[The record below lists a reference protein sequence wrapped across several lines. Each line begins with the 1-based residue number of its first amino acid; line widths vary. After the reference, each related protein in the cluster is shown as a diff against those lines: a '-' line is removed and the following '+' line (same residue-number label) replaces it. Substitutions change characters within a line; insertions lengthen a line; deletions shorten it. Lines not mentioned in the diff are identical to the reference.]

1 MQNCNSIQ
9 LVATGVIAPIIPP
22 AGEER
27 VYERFGSTAFDA
39 SPAPDAVP
47 LINVGIYDGDPLK
60 VPAWVKTTLNV
71 RGWNHKGK
79 LYVSPTNYLVLQNP
93 AAGGAGRNL
102 SAIGNISRQFG
113 SAPLEVVTDIV
124 NLAIGAGGGI
134 DFADVRPPPGEEWI
148 ITDIGAE
155 LWNGAGAP
163 ADVPEVNV
171 DLVQA
176 GPGGVL
182 AFARMLRSTD
192 IRGWLHAMAFY
203 LSNDVWLRITNP
215 NIATNCVC
223 WSGTKLQTYA
233 SGQPNVMS
241 QVLTDVLAGGGILEA
256 RPASNDEEWLVTA
269 FGSSAWFAG
278 LGAPNDVPDVDVQ
291 LVSVAPAL
299 VSLLAQNTD
308 MAHQLSPLDLPIS
321 RANYMRMTD
330 TSLGA
335 NDMGFSAIR
344 TSLLA

>member
-9 LVATGVIAPIIPP
+9 LVATGVTVAIIPP

-27 VYERFGSTAFDA
+27 VYERFGSTAFDG
-39 SPAPDAVP
+39 SGPPDQVP
-47 LINVGIYDGDPLK
+47 FIQVGIYDGDPLK

-79 LYVSPTNYLVLQNP
+79 LYVSPTNYLVMQNP
-93 AAGGAGRNL
+93 AAGAVGRNL
-102 SAIGNISRQFG
+102 AAIGNISRQFG
-113 SAPLEVVTDIV
+113 TAPLEVVTDIV
-124 NLAIGAGGGI
+124 NLAITGAPG
-134 DFADVRPPPGEEWI
+134 DFVDVRPPPGEEWV

-155 LWNGAGAP
+155 LWAGVP
-163 ADVPEVNV
+163 AASVPEVEV

-182 AFARMLRSTD
+182 ALARMLRSTD

-215 NIATNCVC
+215 NAATNCVC

-278 LGAPNDVPDVDVQ
+278 LGAPNDVPDLNLE

-299 VSLLAQNTD
+299 TSLLAQNTD
-308 MAHQLSPLDLPIS
+308 FAHQLSPLDLPIS

-330 TSLGA
+330 TSLVA

>member
-9 LVATGVIAPIIPP
+9 IVGTGVTVAIIPP

-39 SPAPDAVP
+39 AGVPNQVP
-47 LINVGIYDGDPLK
+47 LIQVGIYDGDPLK

-79 LYVSPTNYLVLQNP
+79 LYVSPTNYLVMQNP
-93 AAGGAGRNL
+93 AAGGVGRNL

-113 SAPLEVVTDIV
+113 TAPLEVVTDIV
-124 NLAIGAGGGI
+124 NLAAAGPG
-134 DFADVRPPPGEEWI
+134 DFVDVRPPPGEEWV

-155 LWNGAGAP
+155 IWTAP
-163 ADVPEVNV
+163 AAPQTVPDVNV

-182 AFARMLRSTD
+182 ALARMLTSTD
-192 IRGWLHAMAFY
+192 IRGWLHAMSFY

-241 QVLTDVLAGGGILEA
+241 QVLTDVVAGGGILEA

-269 FGSSAWFAG
+269 FGSSAW
-278 LGAPNDVPDVDVQ
+278 LGAPPASVPDVDLQ
-291 LVSVAPAL
+291 LISVAPAL
-299 VSLLAQNTD
+299 ASLLAQNTD
-308 MAHQLSPLDLPIS
+308 FAHQLSPLDLPIS